1 MSGSAHFVDLG
12 RTSPDVREVPIGD
25 MRGISSHQP
34 GWHITSEL
42 LRRSLHQP
50 ALVFGKPD
58 RHPQPPPAMC
68 NRPGI
73 GVNELE
79 HSLSTKQSA
88 TNDFKNNEVARTLTD
103 RRLLQQNL
111 PIADI

>member
-1 MSGSAHFVDLG
+1 
-12 RTSPDVREVPIGD
+12 

>member
-1 MSGSAHFVDLG
+1 MFSALPPKADVVDALWHFRL
-12 RTSPDVREVPIGD
+12 VPIGD

-58 RHPQPPPAMC
+58 RHPQPPPAMR
-68 NRPGI
+68 NRQVSASMSWSTRSQRSSQQPTTSKKMKSPDP
-73 GVNELE
+73 
-79 HSLSTKQSA
+79 SL
-88 TNDFKNNEVARTLTD
+88 
-103 RRLLQQNL
+103 
-111 PIADI
+111 IADFCNKICQ

>member
-1 MSGSAHFVDLG
+1 
-12 RTSPDVREVPIGD
+12 

-68 NRPGI
+68 NQPGI
-73 GVNELE
+73 AVNELE
-79 HSLSTKQSA
+79 HPLSTKQSA
-88 TNDFKNNEVARTLTD
+88 TNDFKKIEVARTLTD
-103 RRLLQQNL
+103 RRLLQTKSANSRHLIPQKESENQL
-111 PIADI
+111 VGAVTGTR

>member
-1 MSGSAHFVDLG
+1 
-12 RTSPDVREVPIGD
+12 

-88 TNDFKNNEVARTLTD
+88 TNDFKKMKSPEPSL
-103 RRLLQQNL
+103 
-111 PIADI
+111 IADFCNKICQ